1 MSKKISIVFFVAL
14 ALHFVLLNLNQN
26 AHSAS
31 SALTEPPVDMS
42 GINEMHKELLRK
54 NSKIRFGTHADPK
67 VITLG
72 PKQGGKPGFKP
83 YKGKHSLDIDMP
95 LDTPILAPIDM
106 TFIGFKNNSAKKKKR
121 FKPFDDLEMCFES
134 NTKDWPGMIVCFYH
148 LRTSPLMKGH
158 LVNDECSRIEN
169 YDNKKIANGGGRTF
183 FLMND
188 AVWGETHKSSRDPK
202 SCQAELGKQI
212 KRGEVI
218 AFSGQVGKNEHLAIR
233 FKVKSDKQNP
243 LMLKKK
249 AQGDP
254 YLHWV
259 QPAKFFYWKCFTPQ
273 TEFPE
278 GVLAY
283 PFQCNTATPAP
294 KATATPEST
303 PTPIPG
309 VPLTS
314 ASAVTSP
321 PPSMEGINTHTE
333 MYGTGAD
340 PNIITLGPKVGGH
353 PNSTPYTYKTSLN
366 FQQVKHGAPLLAPI
380 DMVFIGFK
388 NRNAKYRIKLIDGNS
403 ANQLPDGQNK
413 VYITPFN
420 DLELCFESSSPD
432 WPGMIICTYHL
443 STSPLLLGHNQN
455 PDCGEVEEW
464 GSTQQVQGHIFYAVD
479 DYSQENGNARSCE
492 ALIGHSIKRGEVI
505 GFAGSVGHPRSLK
518 EKNEG
523 EYITVG
529 TNPQAPF
536 RFKVSHTSEN
546 PTVQKG
552 NRYLHWVQPGSFFYW
567 KCYTPD
573 THFPSGVLAYPFKC
587 NK

>member
-106 TFIGFKNNSAKKKKR
+106 TFIGFKNNSAKKKKKM
-121 FKPFDDLEMCFES
+121 KPFDDLEMCFES

-158 LVNDECSRIEN
+158 LVNDECSRIKN
-169 YDNKKIANGGGRTF
+169 YDIKKIANGEGRTF

-188 AVWGETHKSSRDPK
+188 VIFGETHKSSRDPK
-202 SCQAELGKQI
+202 PCQAELGKQI

-218 AFSGQVGKNEHLAIR
+218 AFSGQVGKHEFSSIKI
-233 FKVKSDKQNP
+233 KVKIDELNP
-243 LMLKKK
+243 LTLGKVPGFELKFKPK
-249 AQGDP
+249 SDP

-283 PFQCNTATPAP
+283 PFRCKDVVKKTKSKKTKSKKK
-294 KATATPEST
+294 KAT
-303 PTPIPG
+303 
-309 VPLTS
+309 
-314 ASAVTSP
+314 
-321 PPSMEGINTHTE
+321 
-333 MYGTGAD
+333 
-340 PNIITLGPKVGGH
+340 
-353 PNSTPYTYKTSLN
+353 
-366 FQQVKHGAPLLAPI
+366 
-380 DMVFIGFK
+380 
-388 NRNAKYRIKLIDGNS
+388 
-403 ANQLPDGQNK
+403 NK
-413 VYITPFN
+413 
-420 DLELCFESSSPD
+420 
-432 WPGMIICTYHL
+432 
-443 STSPLLLGHNQN
+443 
-455 PDCGEVEEW
+455 
-464 GSTQQVQGHIFYAVD
+464 
-479 DYSQENGNARSCE
+479 
-492 ALIGHSIKRGEVI
+492 
-505 GFAGSVGHPRSLK
+505 
-518 EKNEG
+518 
-523 EYITVG
+523 
-529 TNPQAPF
+529 
-536 RFKVSHTSEN
+536 
-546 PTVQKG
+546 
-552 NRYLHWVQPGSFFYW
+552 
-567 KCYTPD
+567 
-573 THFPSGVLAYPFKC
+573 
-587 NK
+587 